1 MNFYIISP
9 PEENINFTPKNFNI
23 ISDILKVDYFQ
34 FRPKFKKLKDRINFV
49 KKYFDDFK
57 EICQNKKIKI
67 IINNDFEIAKK
78 FFFDGIHLGQEDR
91 LCKEARKVFGIDFQ
105 IGVSCNNSIEMYKKA
120 KVHGANYVAYGPMF
134 KSKTKNKKKIS
145 KNKILQIRENIKLPL
160 TLIGGINHSNFLKLR
175 DINPSNIAIIDS
187 IWNFKNGPS
196 ESAELFKKNL
206 IYGVHK

>member
-1 MNFYIISP
+1 MLPMDQCSNR
-9 PEENINFTPKNFNI
+9 K
-23 ISDILKVDYFQ
+23 Q
-34 FRPKFKKLKDRINFV
+34 
-49 KKYFDDFK
+49 
-57 EICQNKKIKI
+57 KI
-67 IINNDFEIAKK
+67 
-78 FFFDGIHLGQEDR
+78 
-91 LCKEARKVFGIDFQ
+91 
-105 IGVSCNNSIEMYKKA
+105 
-120 KVHGANYVAYGPMF
+120 
-134 KSKTKNKKKIS
+134 KKKIS